1 MVVGTHAAGVQFA
14 GHEVRLKARQRR
26 AYRRKQVFAINHAA
40 TALLIKRRFPQEPIV
55 PLLISVQLM
64 ELLWVVLNLF
74 GIERTTTEASVHSV
88 SDIHLAYMPYSHS
101 VLMSVAFAVVAWFIL
116 SVVFR
121 RSGLALAVAIGIVS
135 HLVLDLVTHA
145 RDIAIAP
152 GFDSIKLGLGLY
164 SAFPLV
170 AFILELLYGIFCWWI
185 YEGGRALLAIIV
197 LFNAANLSLL
207 SPAVPGPESLLANRP
222 TLIVLFISVQ
232 ILITLLLVGLY
243 SLRPPPRYLK
253 T

>member
-1 MVVGTHAAGVQFA
+1 
-14 GHEVRLKARQRR
+14 
-26 AYRRKQVFAINHAA
+26 VFAINHAA
-40 TALLIKRRFPQEPIV
+40 TALLIKRRFPEEPIV

-101 VLMSVAFAVVAWFIL
+101 IVMGLGFAIVAWFIFGVIL
-116 SVVFR
+116 H
-121 RSGLALAVAIGIVS
+121 RSRLGLAVALGIVS

-152 GFDSIKLGLGLY
+152 GFDHIKLGLGLY
-164 SAFPLV
+164 SAFPLL
-170 AFILELLYGIFCWWI
+170 AFFLELGYGVFCWWV
-185 YEGGRALLAIIV
+185 YEGGRTLLAIIV

-222 TLIVLFISVQ
+222 TLIVLFIAAQ
-232 ILITLLLVGLY
+232 IVVTLFLVGRY
-243 SLRPPPRYLK
+243 SLRPLPR
-253 T
+253 